1 MAKIRY
7 YAGQKTD
14 WRINLYMAVQ
24 YEASPPMFV
33 HEVSLKEN
41 RLLSPIWRHL
51 YDCLESRATLTD
63 EDFQFKQILTE
74 LLAAPSPIAQ
84 QRQEDQ
90 ALRLVVGKEFRL
102 LYYWIRQR
110 GIDDP
115 DIIEDLA
122 QDSWLYFM
130 QITLP
135 KFSPTGASVVGCC
148 CTYFRY
154 AVQATVSNYFRKQK
168 RGQIS
173 SLDEQ
178 SDWLKFAERP
188 QASGLR
194 GILAAEQEDTE
205 NRWLKLIEQ
214 SSSELLDFSHGD
226 RPDCT
231 VRDVLWRRG
240 FKQPPDTHEDVAKA
254 YGMDLH
260 NTYYP
265 FYKRHVIPRAQ
276 ALLLEPN
283 LLTDNQ
289 AAMVR
294 EEIDQ
299 DIDRVLQT
307 PIKIKMPK
315 VTVQFVAQ
323 QHLWIY
329 SDPPV
334 DFDAIAKLAR
344 ERFGYKKLT
353 AEMLADF
360 WLRKCQQPLA
370 KMVSVVFG

>member
-1 MAKIRY
+1 MV
-7 YAGQKTD
+7 
-14 WRINLYMAVQ
+14 VQ
-24 YEASPPMFV
+24 QEVSPPMSV

-41 RLLSPIWRHL
+41 RSRSPIWQHL
-51 YDCLESRATLTD
+51 YDCLESRSDLGA
-63 EDFQFKQILTE
+63 EDQQLKQCLAA
-74 LLAAPSPIAQ
+74 LLATSSSIEQ
-84 QRQEDQ
+84 QRLENWF
-90 ALRLVVGKEFRL
+90 FRSIAGDKL
-102 LYYWIRQR
+102 QFLHYWIRQW
-110 GIDDP
+110 GIQDGST
-115 DIIEDLA
+115 IEDLV
-122 QDSWLYFM
+122 QDSCLYFL

-135 KFSPTGASVVGCC
+135 KFSPTGTSVVGCC
-148 CTYFRY
+148 RTYFRF

-168 RGQIS
+168 PGQLS

-178 SDWLKFAERP
+178 SDWQKFAERP

-194 GILAAEQEDTE
+194 GILAAELEDTE
-205 NRWLKLIEQ
+205 NRWLELVEQ
-214 SSSELLDFSHGD
+214 GSSELLDFSHANC
-226 RPDCT
+226 PACT

-265 FYKRHVIPRAQ
+265 FYKRHVVPRAQ

-283 LLTDNQ
+283 LLTDEQ

-294 EEIDQ
+294 AEIDR
-299 DIDRVLQT
+299 DTDRVLQT
-307 PIKIKMPK
+307 PINTKMPQ

-323 QHLWIY
+323 QHLWLY
-329 SDPPV
+329 ADRAM
-334 DFDAIAKLAR
+334 DFAAIAQLAR

-360 WLRKCQQPLA
+360 WWRKCQKALA
-370 KMVSVVFG
+370 KMVGVVFG